1 MKWCKKKKKKKAKGE
16 KRFFFGFFLLIKNGT
31 KEKVTSHLFPPLL
44 RVLFRT
50 PGVCC
55 CCCVVDDVFFLSRA
69 CFVSFSS
76 TFFASSVRRGVLSR
90 ARASLSV
97 VRTVPLNGQKERETK
112 RWSIGIIIITVRRR
126 GARRSVRS
134 TGTPRGKIRT
144 QAKMLW
150 QRREGTFFVLALKYY
165 FTRDDVM
172 MI

>member
-1 MKWCKKKKKKKAKGE
+1 MKKKRKKKAKERG
-16 KRFFFGFFLLIKNGT
+16 
-31 KEKVTSHLFPPLL
+31 KEKKEKTAQKRRSHIASLSATSSRVVSDAGRLLLLLLFG
-44 RVLFRT
+44 T
-50 PGVCC
+50 
-55 CCCVVDDVFFLSRA
+55 VDDVFFLSRA

-76 TFFASSVRRGVLSR
+76 TFFAASVRRGVLSR